1 MSPTHNFFLLNVT
14 NGEFRIYKY
23 TFDDFQTFVKCISRP
38 IREGGGG
45 WNGQSG
51 EKGGEELTNERA
63 RHLGTREREK
73 KEGGEGGL

>member
-1 MSPTHNFFLLNVT
+1 MHFTA
-14 NGEFRIYKY
+14 
-23 TFDDFQTFVKCISRP
+23 DSRG
-38 IREGGGG
+38 GGGG

-63 RHLGTREREK
+63 RHLGTREREREK